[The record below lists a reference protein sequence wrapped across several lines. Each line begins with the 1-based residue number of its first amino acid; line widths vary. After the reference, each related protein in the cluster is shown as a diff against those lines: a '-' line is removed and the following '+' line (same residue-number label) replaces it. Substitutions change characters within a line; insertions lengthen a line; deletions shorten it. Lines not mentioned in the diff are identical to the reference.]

1 MMKKVNNREI
11 WILLTF
17 AIWLS
22 TDILLNT
29 TLESIFGIPKDMI
42 DSFSNLLVS
51 AMLVVQ
57 LSLFQTYKR
66 KELLIIAAVTLLL
79 LISAVNSHYLA
90 LMSTWLFIVTAK
102 DIDKRQLIALAK
114 RILQILIPLIILL
127 YFVGVLE
134 NDIMYRNGEIRQS
147 LGFAHPNQLGLRIF
161 QWVACSIY
169 LTDGKHIG
177 ISKMILYII
186 LGIFIYLVPNSQ
198 SATAC
203 LFLLIIGILFLQI
216 LGKKTKWK
224 KRFAGALLF
233 GAFGVNL
240 GSVFLSLSDIS
251 GNPFLKKI
259 DRLLSIRF
267 SAGHRVYELY
277 GIKWLGQMAYVSE
290 KEREMLGITEKLYL
304 DNSYMTLLV
313 RYGILVYLL
322 FTVCFFVLV
331 WKLYRSEQYKLL
343 VILVTYSVYGIME
356 NSVYMM
362 THNIFILTMGMVL
375 YVSPRLDTAKEKRI
389 TNDIESNE
397 EYGSWNFNWNFK

>member
-1 MMKKVNNREI
+1 MRKKVNNREV
-11 WILLTF
+11 WILFTF

-29 TLESIFGIPKDMI
+29 TLESIFGIPKDVI

-51 AMLVVQ
+51 AMLIVQ
-57 LSLFQTYKR
+57 LSLLQIYKR
-66 KELLIIAAVTLLL
+66 KELLIIAAVTVLL

-90 LMSTWLFIVTAK
+90 LMSTWLFIVAAK
-102 DIDKRQLIALAK
+102 NIDNRQLIVLAK
-114 RILQILIPLIILL
+114 WILQILIPVVILL
-127 YFVGVLE
+127 YFAGVLE
-134 NDIMYRNGEIRQS
+134 NDIMYRDGEIRQS
-147 LGFAHPNQLGLRIF
+147 LGFFHPNQLGLRIF
-161 QWVACSIY
+161 QWAACSIY

-177 ISKMILYII
+177 ISRMILYII

-198 SATAC
+198 SAFVC
-203 LFLLIIGILFLQI
+203 LMLLIIGILFLQK
-216 LGKKTKWK
+216 LEKKTKWK
-224 KRFAGALLF
+224 KRFAGVLLF
-233 GAFGVNL
+233 GALGVNL

-290 KEREMLGITEKLYL
+290 EERKVVGIAEKLYL

-322 FTVCFFVLV
+322 FTICFVVLL
-331 WKLYRSEQYKLL
+331 WKLYQSEQDKLL
-343 VILVTYSVYGIME
+343 VILVVYSVYGIME

-362 THNIFILTMGMVL
+362 THNIFILAMGMVL
-375 YVSPRLDTAKEKRI
+375 YGLPRLDAAKEKD
-389 TNDIESNE
+389 ND
-397 EYGSWNFNWNFK
+397 K